1 MNEIIKNIAMS
12 ETKSVFKKAL
22 VNFAKKNEIDCKS
35 NQLLIRSNKEG
46 DPYYTYCIDF
56 AEQKRVTFNEVLGVK
71 IDFKNRESVASPFI
85 SKTIMRLSEEHKCE
99 NDDVKIYAC
108 TFDDTAKDVFL
119 FGYIKNQKIG
129 QISFDW
135 LFS

>member
-71 IDFKNRESVASPFI
+71 IDFKNRESVASP
-85 SKTIMRLSEEHKCE
+85 SSRRQSY
-99 NDDVKIYAC
+99 V
-108 TFDDTAKDVFL
+108 
-119 FGYIKNQKIG
+119 
-129 QISFDW
+129 
-135 LFS
+135 